1 MAHTALLIER
11 LLQFSLQHSLIGEL
25 DGIRKRRDVL
35 QTVLPLIVLG
45 GMMYHML
52 FEAKS
57 QYAYVYAVLL
67 VPMAARGLCLLEDG
81 IRGRIKEQ
89 RHG

>member
-1 MAHTALLIER
+1 M
-11 LLQFSLQHSLIGEL
+11 
-25 DGIRKRRDVL
+25 
-35 QTVLPLIVLG
+35 LPLIVLG

-67 VPMAARGLCLLEDG
+67 VPLAARGLCRLEDYLTKG
-81 IRGRIKEQ
+81 ISARVSIRHSRQMQKQQ
-89 RHG
+89 RKAA

>member
-1 MAHTALLIER
+1 MGAMQRALY
-11 LLQFSLQHSLIGEL
+11 LLALIGTA

-67 VPMAARGLCLLEDG
+67 VPLAARGVCLLEDG
-81 IRGRIKEQ
+81 IRGRIKER